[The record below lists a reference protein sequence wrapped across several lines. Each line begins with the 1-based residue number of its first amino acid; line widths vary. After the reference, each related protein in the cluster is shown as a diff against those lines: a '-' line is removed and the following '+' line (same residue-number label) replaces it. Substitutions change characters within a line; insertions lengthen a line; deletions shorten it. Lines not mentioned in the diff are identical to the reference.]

1 VTASTSTAN
10 CRPTRPARRSLTCWW
25 QATLMAPVL
34 TNGSRGR
41 AKRTLAWSVNTPIFL
56 SEASVGAKAM
66 KISVS
71 AIFAVTIFGATA
83 PSASA
88 HDWYP
93 HECCHDKDCAPV
105 ESMTLI
111 TPAGGGAPYMV
122 VASKH
127 GKAILRR
134 DFPTRESKDSRMHVC
149 LGQYDTGEKEVIC
162 IFIPPG
168 T

>member
-1 VTASTSTAN
+1 MIQSNIHHYALASAGTYQIVRYQ
-10 CRPTRPARRSLTCWW
+10 CR
-25 QATLMAPVL
+25 
-34 TNGSRGR
+34 
-41 AKRTLAWSVNTPIFL
+41 
-56 SEASVGAKAM
+56 
-66 KISVS
+66 ISVS

-105 ESMTLI
+105 ESMTRI
-111 TPAGGGAPYMV
+111 DPAGDGTPYMV
-122 VASKH
+122 VTSKH

>member
-1 VTASTSTAN
+1 
-10 CRPTRPARRSLTCWW
+10 
-25 QATLMAPVL
+25 
-34 TNGSRGR
+34 
-41 AKRTLAWSVNTPIFL
+41 
-56 SEASVGAKAM
+56 M
-66 KISVS
+66 KTSVS

-127 GKAILRR
+127 GKAILTSPSVPDEFRKLA
-134 DFPTRESKDSRMHVC
+134 EKD
-149 LGQYDTGEKEVIC
+149 L
-162 IFIPPG
+162 
-168 T
+168 

>member
-1 VTASTSTAN
+1 MS
-10 CRPTRPARRSLTCWW
+10 RIPPACTD
-25 QATLMAPVL
+25 
-34 TNGSRGR
+34 GR
-41 AKRTLAWSVNTPIFL
+41 AKRTLAWGVNTPIFL

-66 KISVS
+66 KITVS
-71 AIFAVTIFGATA
+71 AIFAVTIFGTTA

-105 ESMTLI
+105 ESMTRI
-111 TPAGGGAPYMV
+111 APAGDGTPYMV
-122 VASKH
+122 VTSKH

-149 LGQYDTGEKEVIC
+149 LGQYDTGEKEVMC
-162 IFIPPG
+162 LFIPPG